1 MATNEPKV
9 FDVLVGVY
17 KNADEAKSDYTALRN
32 LYQKLGASD
41 DFDAAVVSK
50 SPEGKVRIDKAYE
63 AGTVHDALK
72 GLGFGLAAGIIAT
85 AFPGVGIAIALLAG
99 GVGGTAIGA
108 IVGHVQT
115 GMRRE
120 DLKKIGDALD
130 DAESGLV
137 VVYEAN
143 LADQVKKNVKAVR
156 QVISKLA
163 DIGAEDIEKQIRQWR
178 AAA

>member
-1 MATNEPKV
+1 MATSEPKLLN
-9 FDVLVGVY
+9 VLVGVY
-17 KNADEAKSDYTALRN
+17 GNVADAKSDYAALRD

-50 SPEGKVRIDKAYE
+50 SPEGKVKIEKTYE

-72 GLGFGLAAGIIAT
+72 GMGFGLAAGLIA
-85 AFPGVGIAIALLAG
+85 AIFPSIGIAVALLAG

-120 DLKKIGDALD
+120 DLKKVGDALD

-143 LADQVKKNVKAVR
+143 LADQVKKNIKALR
-156 QVISKLA
+156 QVVSKLA
-163 DIGAEDIEKQIRQWR
+163 DLTADDIEKQIRQSR